1 MTKNMNEQ
9 LAVNSKHTGDPSKDH
24 RGYAEPMTAEQID
37 HLLGEQWL
45 RQMVADIRGGD
56 EKKKDLLPFVCP
68 HYRAFRNNHRAQA
81 DILPEMFTYMTCVDV
96 DDLEMVER
104 AISRS
109 LGLNSEEGG
118 DWQDQVLR
126 IEYSARRKVHIYIRI
141 PVGKTIEEAQKA
153 FCEEIDVP
161 YDESCITPERF
172 IYLTGRDEEVYRSP
186 HWLEPLTDDELEER
200 REAYLLRGLDVDG
213 RKLKKDTKGS
223 DPSVS
228 LEKCTG
234 GLSPCAV
241 EATDRTR
248 FIFRECMKEEDV
260 TQDDLTKEGCRHT
273 SVKVVLSH
281 CNQLLTEDETL
292 GVLKELMPEHWN
304 DKNIRDL
311 VRAYYTDYLNPH
323 QRLSQVQKRIFRES
337 KRYKTGEVSVRN
349 EEEKQTVGQCTMERS
364 LSDIYASDTP
374 PVMPEA
380 LPRLVKLLT
389 RNTPE
394 VYKPTV
400 AHAIFPALGVH
411 MRHTQFR
418 YTDNV
423 LHEPTLM
430 NIAMAGTGGGK
441 GCVDEP
447 INRIMADIRERD
459 EENTRRL
466 NEFNKENNRKG
477 ANKDK
482 LERPDD
488 LVIQEID
495 ADVTHA
501 AFVQRLDEAQDR
513 FIYFKLNEIELFDK
527 LKGTGGQQF
536 TIICQSFDPNNRYG
550 QTRASSQSVNAK
562 VQIRFN
568 WNASGTIGAVT
579 KYFAK
584 VLTKGP
590 ISRINFCTIPEREIG
605 APQPVY
611 GTYDAAFDEQ
621 LKPYLRN
628 LEETSGIIECR
639 QAHQLAKRLIEE
651 CAEFSILTQ
660 DRVFENL
667 SFRANV
673 IAWLKACVLYVAN
686 GRKWEKSMGDFI
698 RWSLNYDL
706 WCKMRFFADDIRK
719 EEYRVS
725 NNHRGPRS
733 LLLDLPDEFTFEDA
747 MRVRQKR
754 GLSND
759 KKKCWGMIHQWIFRK
774 RLLQI
779 TDYSF
784 KKGNYD
790 DTTWNQK

>member
-1 MTKNMNEQ
+1 MNEQ

-37 HLLGEQWL
+37 RLLGEQWL

-68 HYRAFRNNHRAQA
+68 HYRAFRNNHRAQK

-109 LGLNSEEGG
+109 LELNSEEGG

-141 PVGKTIEEAQKA
+141 PVGRTIEEAQQA
-153 FCEEIDVP
+153 FCEEIEVP
-161 YDESCITPERF
+161 FDESCITPERF
-172 IYLTGRDEEVYRSP
+172 IYLTGKDEEVYRSP
-186 HWLEPLTDDELEER
+186 HWLEPLTEDELEER

-213 RKLKKDTKGS
+213 RKLKKDTKGA
-223 DPSVS
+223 DPIVS
-228 LEKCTG
+228 SEV
-234 GLSPCAV
+234 A

-248 FIFRECMKEEDV
+248 FIFRECMKEEGV
-260 TQDDLTKEGCRHT
+260 TQGDLTEEGGRHT

-337 KRYKTGEVSVRN
+337 KRYTGNYTIGSVPLCN
-349 EEEKQTVGQCTMERS
+349 SEERQAAGPCTMERS

-374 PVMPEA
+374 PVMPET

-482 LERPDD
+482 RERPED

-501 AFVQRLDEAQDR
+501 AFVQRMDEAKER
-513 FIYFKLNEIELFDK
+513 FLYFKLNEIELFDK
-527 LKGTGGQQF
+527 LKGSGGQQF
-536 TIICQSFDPNNRYG
+536 VIMCQAFDPNNRYG
-550 QTRASSQSVNAK
+550 QTRAGSQSVNAK
-562 VQIRFN
+562 VCIRFN
-568 WNASGTIGAVT
+568 WNAAGTIGAVT
-579 KYFAK
+579 KYFAR

-590 ISRINFCTIPEREIG
+590 ISRINFCTIPELEIG
-605 APQPVY
+605 AEQPIYGVY
-611 GTYDAAFDEQ
+611 DEDFDNQ
-621 LKPYLRN
+621 LKPYIRN
-628 LEETSGIIECR
+628 LCEAQGVIDCP
-639 QAHQLAKRLIEE
+639 QARRLAKRLIAE
-651 CAEFSILTQ
+651 CAEFSRLSQ

-673 IAWLKACVLYVAN
+673 IAYLKACVLYVAN
-686 GRKWEKSMGDFI
+686 GCKWERSIEEFI
-698 RWSLNYDL
+698 RWSLHYDL
-706 WCKMRFFADDIRK
+706 WCKMEYFGEAIRND
-719 EEYRVS
+719 EYHGNRQGKP
-725 NNHRGPRS
+725 GPVN
-733 LLLDLPDEFTFEDA
+733 LLELLPDTFTVEEA
-747 MRVRQKR
+747 MRVRRQHGKDDGNTRKMVSQWKSRGYILQLTVDSFQK
-754 GLSND
+754 SD
-759 KKKCWGMIHQWIFRK
+759 KFRK
-774 RLLQI
+774 G
-779 TDYSF
+779 D
-784 KKGNYD
+784 
-790 DTTWNQK
+790 